1 MGAHHHGLG
10 AAAAWPSG
18 YSVRFPK
25 QWSWVRIPVGL
36 LFLGQIGFFLSGGS
50 LLDLL
55 IGDITGHFHRSKRSI
70 LGAEQHIR
78 AADARIAPRGRKL
91 VPRFSPRPSKITG
104 NTPGIF
110 SSGDDDESNS
120 LVALSV
126 PGKRTQWT
134 PGRHLWIQGPLP
146 PDPTESRAAEAAI

>member
-1 MGAHHHGLG
+1 M
-10 AAAAWPSG
+10 
-18 YSVRFPK
+18 
-25 QWSWVRIPVGL
+25 GL
-36 LFLGQIGFFLSGGS
+36 LFLGQLGFFLSGGS

-55 IGDITGHFHRSKRSI
+55 IGDIKRHFRRSKRSI

-78 AADARIAPRGRKL
+78 AADARIAPRGSKL

-110 SSGDDDESNS
+110 SSGDDDESIK
-120 LVALSV
+120 LGFFCVA
-126 PGKRTQWT
+126 GKRTQWT